1 MGIKERRAREKQLTR
16 ESILTAA
23 HQIARREGWPALTI
37 RKVADAIEYST
48 PMIYEHFAN
57 KEEILLEL
65 MREGYRQ
72 LIASEQ
78 QAMVSTEDRRER
90 LFKIVDAYWD
100 FAQRH
105 PELYQIMNGMGGVP
119 LDLEETARVGREAGM
134 PSVTALEEWAQENG
148 IALDDAF
155 GSIEIAWS
163 LMHGMVSLL
172 LAQRIEGG
180 EARAKRLLHQG
191 IETLLTGVMHM
202 AQQESSG

>member
-1 MGIKERRAREKQLTR
+1 MGIKERRAREKQVTR

-23 HQIARREGWPALTI
+23 HQIARQEGWPALTI

-48 PMIYEHFAN
+48 PMIYEYFAN

-72 LIASEQ
+72 LIARTQ
-78 QAMVSTEDRRER
+78 QARFSTEDLRER

-100 FAQRH
+100 FAQSN

-119 LDLEETARVGREAGM
+119 LDIQETARAGREAGM
-134 PSVTALEEWAQENG
+134 VSIAALEDWAQGNNIVLE
-148 IALDDAF
+148 DSF

-163 LMHGMVSLL
+163 LMHGMVSLT
-172 LAQRIEGG
+172 LAERIEGG
-180 EARAKRLLHQG
+180 EPRARLLLQQG
-191 IETLLTGVMHM
+191 IEALLTGMTPQKS
-202 AQQESSG
+202 AE

>member
-1 MGIKERRAREKQLTR
+1 MGIKERRAREKQVTR

-23 HQIARREGWPALTI
+23 HQIARQEGWPALTI

-48 PMIYEHFAN
+48 PMIYEYFAN

-72 LIASEQ
+72 LIARTQ
-78 QAMVSTEDRRER
+78 QARFSTEDLRER

-100 FAQRH
+100 FAQSN

-119 LDLEETARVGREAGM
+119 LDIQETARAGREAGM
-134 PSVTALEEWAQENG
+134 VSIAALEDWAQANDIVLE
-148 IALDDAF
+148 DSF

-163 LMHGMVSLL
+163 LMHGMVSLT
-172 LAQRIEGG
+172 LAERIEGG
-180 EARAKRLLHQG
+180 EPRARRLLQQG
-191 IETLLTGVMHM
+191 IEALLTGMTLQKS
-202 AQQESSG
+202 AE